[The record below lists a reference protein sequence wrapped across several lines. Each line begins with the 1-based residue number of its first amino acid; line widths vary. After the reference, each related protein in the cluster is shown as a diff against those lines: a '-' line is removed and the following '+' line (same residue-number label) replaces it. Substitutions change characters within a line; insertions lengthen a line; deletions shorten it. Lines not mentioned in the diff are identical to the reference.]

1 MTTPEPHDYRHLSQT
16 LVNTLCL
23 DREPVGIKHFST
35 AREYAAWPAPE
46 PAAPT
51 YYCGFV
57 KIAAGRGGAGG
68 KGYKIREQHFRC
80 STAAHLLGV
89 NPCTNAEAFA
99 ESYVSSNLYRDTDVA
114 QRALADTPTLSHAFG
129 FAIQPLSEFGA
140 LAAPD
145 VVIVIAPSLVAMR
158 LVQGYSFSNARG
170 ALAQSV
176 GMHGICAEST
186 AAPLTTGRVCLSLL
200 CSGTRHAAKWGEGEV
215 SVSMPASCL
224 HGAVDGVLKTLDA
237 CEPDQRKRSI
247 LERGLATG
255 QSVESSVRLGSAY
268 FCERPVNAAI
278 TA

>member
-1 MTTPEPHDYRHLSQT
+1 MTTPEPHDYLQLSQT
-16 LVNTLCL
+16 LVSALCL
-23 DREPVGIKHFST
+23 DREPVGIKQFHT
-35 AREYAAWPAPE
+35 AQEYAAWSAPE

-57 KIAAGRGGAGG
+57 KIASGRGGAGG

-89 NPCTNAEAFA
+89 APCADTRAFA
-99 ESYVSSNLYRDTDVA
+99 ESYVSSNLYRDAEVA
-114 QRALADTPTLSHAFG
+114 QQALADTPSLSAAFG
-129 FAIQPLSEFGA
+129 FAIQPLSEFCA
-140 LAAPD
+140 HAAPD
-145 VVIVIAPSLVAMR
+145 VVIVIAPSQSAMR
-158 LVQGYSFSNARG
+158 LVQGYSFGNARG

-186 AAPLTTGRVCLSLL
+186 AAPLAAGRVCLSLL

-215 SVSMPASCL
+215 CVSMPASCL

-247 LERGLATG
+247 LKRGFATEQRPEDG
-255 QSVESSVRLGSAY
+255 VLLGSAY
-268 FCERPVNAAI
+268 FLEKPASRTR